1 MKQKNKLKNI
11 NQKWKEKDKKNQH
24 KEKHKNNQKLQI
36 MHLNYHKMKVLKINI
51 FVKKIDSSDYINYIE
66 VSKRDSEYNV
76 YFYCDGKII
85 DLPKKWPF

>member
-51 FVKKIDSSDYINYIE
+51 F
-66 VSKRDSEYNV
+66 
-76 YFYCDGKII
+76 
-85 DLPKKWPF
+85 L

>member
-36 MHLNYHKMKVLKINI
+36 MHLNYHKMKVLKKNI
-51 FVKKIDSSDYINYIE
+51 F
-66 VSKRDSEYNV
+66 
-76 YFYCDGKII
+76 
-85 DLPKKWPF
+85 L